1 MKPVGV
7 QVGSHH
13 EHTRLVY
20 AEDLGI
26 GQRFDLGSHTVTEA
40 ELVDFATHWDPQW
53 FHIDRAAAQDGQ
65 FGGLIASG
73 IHTLA
78 ILQHHDAVHIRYGLT
93 EAALPRAHLPRLFQP
108 RRGLARPHGPTL
120 GRAPAGSDKHH
131 AHARPAAAM
140 SSRTRKTTPID
151 GAALDW
157 SLSAPLEQMRSG
169 RTVKVLNKIRRHA
182 PELVTVSY

>member
-26 GQRFDLGSHTVTEA
+26 GQCFDLGSHTVTEA

-78 ILQHHDAVHIRYGLT
+78 ILQRLTFDAVGHSWAAIAGRGIRDLRFRRPVRPGDVLT
-93 EAALPRAHLPRLFQP
+93 GTVVIDDIQFDDRARALV
-108 RRGLARPHGPTL
+108 TTESTVVDSE
-120 GRAPAGSDKHH
+120 GRVVLTVLLDAYLH
-131 AHARPAAAM
+131 
-140 SSRTRKTTPID
+140 SRTRQPSTT
-151 GAALDW
+151 
-157 SLSAPLEQMRSG
+157 
-169 RTVKVLNKIRRHA
+169 
-182 PELVTVSY
+182 